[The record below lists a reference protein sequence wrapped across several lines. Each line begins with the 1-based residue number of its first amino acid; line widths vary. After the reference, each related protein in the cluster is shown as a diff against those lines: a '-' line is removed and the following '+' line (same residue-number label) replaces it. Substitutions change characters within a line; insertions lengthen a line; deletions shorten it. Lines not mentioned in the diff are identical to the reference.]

1 MTHIQSKCFYCENAK
16 QITATRTSWLIHLA
30 SHREKIIKHLTET
43 SESCE
48 ICAYAEMSASKKHAS
63 SHYRWAHQKHEL
75 INWALKKLEK
85 QIIV

>member
-1 MTHIQSKCFYCENAK
+1 MTYIQSKCHYCKHGK
-16 QITATRTSWLIHLA
+16 QVTATRTSWLIHLA
-30 SHREKIIKHLTET
+30 GHREEIIAHLVEV

-48 ICAYAEMSASKKHAS
+48 LCAYPEMSASKKHAS

-75 INWALKKLEK
+75 VNWALNRLEK